1 MAKDGG
7 FDKLD
12 IRILQQLQIDGRMP
26 FTRIADELGVSE
38 GTVRA
43 RVSRLTRSRMV
54 KVVADADPK
63 DLGLVEV
70 YLGLRIQGPALE
82 RAVEQI
88 TAIPEIPYVAVCSGT
103 FDILCEVICRNN
115 DDILRLLQEVRKIP
129 GISHIETL
137 TVLKIQKENW
147 RYSALAKEAA
157 G

>member
-1 MAKDGG
+1 MATDGG

-12 IRILQQLQIDGRMP
+12 IRILQQLQTDGRMP
-26 FTRIADELGVSE
+26 FTRIADILGVSE

-88 TAIPEIPYVAVCSGT
+88 TRIPEIPYVAVCSGT

-115 DDILRLLQEVRKIP
+115 DDLLRLLQEVRKIP

-137 TVLKIQKENW
+137 TVLKIQKEDW
-147 RYSALAKEAA
+147 RYKALAKEAA